1 MLLLCDEAQLLL
13 RLLLTLLLKLLFT
26 LLLRLLL
33 LQCVISCAVLPIGS
47 SSPLLAA
54 LYAYNTYLNL

>member
-33 LQCVISCAVLPIGS
+33 LQCVILVQFCQLAVPHLCLLRSMPI
-47 SSPLLAA
+47 
-54 LYAYNTYLNL
+54 TRT